1 MNHYTP
7 DQAPSP
13 DQWLMLDEQTRIDLI
28 ESYHIAAEIKLPNNE
43 AHAIF
48 HAIVENQIA
57 EGLDPINRAM
67 TRLVEQGLSR
77 HDALHAVAWVLTRY
91 LNDLSRGSK
100 PNHSAFLQAQYF
112 AQIER
117 LDAKTW
123 LSQA

>member
-13 DQWLMLDEQTRIDLI
+13 DHWLMLDEQTRIDLI
-28 ESYHIAAEIKLPNNE
+28 ESYHIAAGIELPNSK
-43 AHAIF
+43 AHAIV

-57 EGLDPINRAM
+57 EGLVPVNRAM
-67 TRLVEQGLSR
+67 TRLVEQGLAR
-77 HDALHAVAWVLTRY
+77 HDALHAVAWVLTIY
-91 LNDLSRGSK
+91 LNDLSQDRKSD
-100 PNHSAFLQAQYF
+100 HSEFSQAHYF
-112 AQIER
+112 AKIER